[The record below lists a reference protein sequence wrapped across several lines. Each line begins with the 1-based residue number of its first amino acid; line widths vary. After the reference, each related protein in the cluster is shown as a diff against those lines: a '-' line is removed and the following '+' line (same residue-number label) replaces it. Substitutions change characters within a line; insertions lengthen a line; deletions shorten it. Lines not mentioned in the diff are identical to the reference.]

1 MEITFV
7 NPGAEEM
14 LRNIMGFQTEEES
27 VFWSEPLFYFYPQ
40 LDKARAAALPFSERK
55 AYIERV
61 LLSVYEQEEKSSTRR
76 Y

>member
-40 LDKARAAALPFSERK
+40 LDKARAAALPFQKERHILNGSFCRFTSRRK
-55 AYIERV
+55 
-61 LLSVYEQEEKSSTRR
+61 KSSTRR